1 MKRKQLAVVGILS
14 VCLLACGCG
23 NNTTVTGQDVEDT
36 VIVQESET
44 QETETQET
52 GEAEPQETED
62 IATGSLA
69 PTEIQENEMSELEQQ
84 IKEFENNTPSEITV
98 TQDVLRGQWR
108 IGDMMTLEGDAY
120 YSDDFNLGK
129 LKIYYD
135 TSSDRSKVIFTNNR
149 FVASYA
155 DANVCIDGNKDKNMQ
170 CDLVVSG
177 LYRVIGQEEMDEEN
191 DSFSSEI
198 ELLITD
204 VSSNGDEVNTEVC
217 DELASVAGTI
227 IQKQIEFSE
236 IYADLSYLTEEQLAE
251 YDMEIHEAIT
261 TEVTATFGYRQD
273 GSYGIIYLDTPI
285 ISQDNPITFAWIGR
299 IGENNSQLFAGTVRM
314 KMKNSIDADY
324 GNVEPGVFLY
334 DVMPHTEDTT
344 E

>member
-1 MKRKQLAVVGILS
+1 
-14 VCLLACGCG
+14 
-23 NNTTVTGQDVEDT
+23 
-36 VIVQESET
+36 
-44 QETETQET
+44 
-52 GEAEPQETED
+52 
-62 IATGSLA
+62 
-69 PTEIQENEMSELEQQ
+69 
-84 IKEFENNTPSEITV
+84 
-98 TQDVLRGQWR
+98 
-108 IGDMMTLEGDAY
+108 
-120 YSDDFNLGK
+120 
-129 LKIYYD
+129 
-135 TSSDRSKVIFTNNR
+135 
-149 FVASYA
+149 
-155 DANVCIDGNKDKNMQ
+155 MQ

-204 VSSNGDEVNTEVC
+204 VSFNDDEVNTEVC

-227 IQKQIEFSE
+227 IQKQIELSE

>member
-1 MKRKQLAVVGILS
+1 MKRTQLAVVGILS

-36 VIVQESET
+36 VIAQKVEI
-44 QETETQET
+44 QETET
-52 GEAEPQETED
+52 GEAEPQETGD
-62 IATGSLA
+62 IAT
-69 PTEIQENEMSELEQQ
+69 TETQENEVSELEQQ
-84 IKEFENNTPSEITV
+84 IKEFENNTSSEITV

-108 IGDMMTLEGDAY
+108 IGDMMTLAGDAY
-120 YSDDFNLGK
+120 YSEDFDLGK

-135 TSSDRSKVIFTNNR
+135 TGSDRSKVIFTNNS

-155 DANVCIDGNKDKNMQ
+155 DANICIEGNKDKNMQ

-191 DSFSSEI
+191 DSFRSGI

-204 VSSNGDEVNTEVC
+204 VSFNGDEVNTEVC

-227 IQKQIEFSE
+227 IQKQVEFSE
-236 IYADLSYLTEEQLAE
+236 IYTDLSYLTEEQLAE

-334 DVMPHTEDTT
+334 DVIPHTEDTT